1 MKKTKFK
8 LILNSNSYRI
18 YTDNGIEYCRFKKK
32 YYPLNEMENVI
43 NSYKIGGANA
53 KEFSIDLIPTIANSI
68 LDAVFIDKIGSHWK
82 EVTQDTIKSILFVP
96 TFIKKD

>member
-32 YYPLNEMENVI
+32 YYPLNEIENVI
-43 NSYKIGGANA
+43 NSYKIGGVLRPLQITDDI
-53 KEFSIDLIPTIANSI
+53 FSILCIAILKTNLTYEDLSNEKNSNEKNTYT
-68 LDAVFIDKIGSHWK
+68 L
-82 EVTQDTIKSILFVP
+82 L
-96 TFIKKD
+96 